1 MFSSDLGCSC
11 GLAWRPRGGDRRE
24 GCEVSRG
31 RSHRHRS
38 KSGENTP
45 LVTVEMERETHLFLS
60 FTICVVSLDVF
71 GFTAFVLLLGSLLW
85 ALGNPS
91 LLLSTDAIVH
101 WLKQRCRRLIMSSH
115 SVQWYLRAVISEC
128 VSWRHTSFLFIF
140 YLWSRHSRWKQML
153 VFLLVES

>member
-31 RSHRHRS
+31 RSHRHRP

-60 FTICVVSLDVF
+60 FFHYLC
-71 GFTAFVLLLGSLLW
+71 GFTRCVWLHCFCSFARKFTVS
-85 ALGNPS
+85 S

-115 SVQWYLRAVISEC
+115 SVQWYPRAVISEC
-128 VSWRHTSFLFIF
+128 VSWRHTSFLFFFICDRGIRGE
-140 YLWSRHSRWKQML
+140 SRCLYS
-153 VFLLVES
+153 S